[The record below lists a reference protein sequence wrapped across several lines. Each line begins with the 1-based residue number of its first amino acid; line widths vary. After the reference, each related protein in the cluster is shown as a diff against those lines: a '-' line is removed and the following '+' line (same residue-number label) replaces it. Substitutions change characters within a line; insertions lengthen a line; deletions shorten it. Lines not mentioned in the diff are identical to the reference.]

1 MRAACDIERLTG
13 IATARYRKY
22 EGVSKLHAT
31 IIDHSRGSE
40 T

>member
-13 IATARYRKY
+13 IATAHYREY